1 MSQTP
6 TTSPI
11 SEDEISLVDILRPLW
26 QNRKLLWRSGVVG
39 IVLGVLVALLTPNEY
54 SANSV
59 FVPNY
64 GGQSGPS
71 SSSLMGLASLAGFD
85 LGGIESGAKELSPM
99 LYGQIIQGVTFNKQ
113 LLNSKMY
120 IEGDSVSVQQY
131 LLDRPG
137 SAIGWV
143 SSIPGK
149 LIGLFKSEKE
159 SSASGLTGIE
169 TLSQEESDLIEELF
183 EIISLS
189 VNDQDGYIELSATTG
204 DPLVSAQLTS
214 IVQGLLQDQIIAIKT
229 QSSKELVEYLNQ
241 LFNEKKALLSQAQDQ
256 LSNFKDKNITI
267 SSFSFSNQQTR
278 LETDLQIAAGVFQS
292 VSGQLEQAKLQLEK
306 DTPVFSVIR
315 PVSVPVEKSAPKRS
329 LIVLIW
335 GFLTVV
341 LSAGFVLTRSSV
353 KELFIEIKQ

>member
-6 TTSPI
+6 TTQPI
-11 SEDEISLVDILRPLW
+11 SEDEIDLVDILRPLW

-39 IVLGVLVALLTPNEY
+39 IILGVFVALLTPNEY

-71 SSSLMGLASLAGFD
+71 SSSLKGLASLAGFD

-159 SSASGLTGIE
+159 SLTSGLTGIE
-169 TLSQEESDLIEELF
+169 MLSEQEYGLIQALSG
-183 EIISLS
+183 IVSLN
-189 VNDQDGYIELSATTG
+189 VNDKDGYIELSATTG

-214 IVQGLLQDQIIAIKT
+214 LVQGLLQDQIIAIKT

-241 LFNEKKALLSQAQDQ
+241 QFNEKKALLSQAQDQ

-329 LIVLIW
+329 LIVVIW
-335 GFLTVV
+335 GFLAVV
-341 LSAGFVLTRSSV
+341 LSAGFALTRGPV
-353 KELFIEIKQ
+353 KELFKEIKQ